1 MDARDI
7 VAHQIP
13 GASAELCFGVAD
25 AIIERLHAAGF
36 TIIHRDENHR
46 PTLERAASKA
56 DSLNFVHHVG
66 GGRKLEKTQAL
77 IEPSRIAS
85 AIRAM
90 EVKHDA

>member
-1 MDARDI
+1 MDARKIIFDALFD
-7 VAHQIP
+7 AHYDVSI
-13 GASAELCFGVAD
+13 STRTERVID
-25 AIIERLHAAGF
+25 ALNAAGY
-36 TIIHRDENHR
+36 TILHCDENHG

-90 EVKHDA
+90 EVKHG